1 MLTPTPPTPEDLA
14 SATRL
19 VSNPR
24 ASTPP
29 AARARAWAMLKAA
42 RGQRTDYA
50 APIFRTPDAAP
61 WHPDPDMR
69 RVFDG
74 FHCDRISAR
83 IADRVREIAQRK
95 GYQLRPDPNGGAA

>member
-1 MLTPTPPTPEDLA
+1 MITPAPPTRDDLA

-42 RGQRTDYA
+42 RGQRTDYT
-50 APIFRTPDAAP
+50 APIFRTPDTVP

-83 IADRVREIAQRK
+83 VAARVRAYAQSK
-95 GYQLRPDPNGGAA
+95 GYPLRPNPGGSAA